1 MPAAEHLQETLTW
14 IHNDTSL
21 PTETTELWKKDHL
34 SEGCL
39 NRELP
44 LARSRTSG
52 PLYSHFRYISGH
64 LQFAW
69 MTFVFCNLNSLY
81 LSKLRCPAHS
91 TWEIMKKDRKAPHEE
106 YYSLSWFLNVLQ
118 NFAYVGN
125 LRRETVFKWTMVLT
139 SHKHKA
145 YISTKYWVHRS
156 AFLSIRWPP
165 S

>member
-1 MPAAEHLQETLTW
+1 MTSESVTFLKYVSDGRNSDAMPAAEHLQETLTW

-64 LQFAW
+64 LQFA
-69 MTFVFCNLNSLY
+69 
-81 LSKLRCPAHS
+81 
-91 TWEIMKKDRKAPHEE
+91 
-106 YYSLSWFLNVLQ
+106 
-118 NFAYVGN
+118 
-125 LRRETVFKWTMVLT
+125 
-139 SHKHKA
+139 
-145 YISTKYWVHRS
+145 
-156 AFLSIRWPP
+156 
-165 S
+165 